1 MVSLQENTQNNSI
14 IDNDFNIDYEYEYAI
29 PEPSMDTYEPRI
41 PLPEPP
47 IPAIPTPESSLDQ
60 PVQEPSVEQTFP
72 PPTAE
77 NAAPPS
83 TIIASPPLE
92 LLCPPS
98 PDFQDNFDPEETE
111 EESSDGV
118 PDPEEKNNDPPSGKE
133 SKRSSRVKVYFI
145 LIFSGLSQATFDQS
159 KVVAAL
165 QNATRTLGTCAV
177 LSATNG
183 IRAYSHLN
191 NLMQVLNQSLK
202 SRYIPF

>member
-14 IDNDFNIDYEYEYAI
+14 VDNDFNTDYEYEYAI
-29 PEPSMDTYEPRI
+29 PEPSMDAYEPPI

-60 PVQEPSVEQTFP
+60 PVPEPSVEQTFP

-98 PDFQDNFDPEETE
+98 PDFQDSFDPEETE

-118 PDPEEKNNDPPSGKE
+118 PDPDEKNNDPPSAKE

-165 QNATRTLGTCAV
+165 QNATRTLGTCVV